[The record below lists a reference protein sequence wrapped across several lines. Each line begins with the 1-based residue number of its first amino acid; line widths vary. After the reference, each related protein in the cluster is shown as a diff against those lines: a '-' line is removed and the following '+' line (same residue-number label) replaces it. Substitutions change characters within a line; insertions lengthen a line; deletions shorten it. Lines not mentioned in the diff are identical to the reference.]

1 MPEATVVPAHL
12 AHTVGVW
19 TASLEAVPA
28 SRAQELAAQIE
39 ELGYTTL
46 WFGEAYGREAFSFAS
61 LLLAG
66 TGTLAAA
73 TGIASI
79 YARDAV
85 TANAAARTVAEAYPG
100 RFALGLG
107 VSHKPI
113 VERVRGHEYRTPM
126 ADMTAYLAAMD
137 AAPYMAVG
145 PEASPPRLLAALGPK
160 MLDLARDAADG
171 AHPYQ
176 VTPEH
181 THMARER
188 LGAGKILAVEQ
199 AVVLTDDEEVAM
211 ARAHAHLD
219 IYTGLP
225 NYRNN
230 WRRLGFGEEDF
241 VRGGSDRLARAMVVW
256 GDEVTIAARVQ
267 EHFAAGADH
276 VCIQALGDDVFTVPG
291 DQWRRLAPALIPAE
305 RP

>member
-1 MPEATVVPAHL
+1 MPEATVRPAHL
-12 AHTVGVW
+12 ADTVGVW

-28 SRAQELAAQIE
+28 SRAQELAAEIE
-39 ELGYTTL
+39 QLGYSTL

-66 TGTLAAA
+66 TRTLAAA

-100 RFALGLG
+100 RFTLGLG

-113 VERVRGHEYRTPM
+113 VERVRGHRYRTPI
-126 ADMTAYLAAMD
+126 ADMAEYLAAMD
-137 AAPYMAVG
+137 AAPYLAVG
-145 PEASPPRLLAALGPK
+145 PEVAPPRLLAALGPR

-171 AHPYQ
+171 AHPYL

-181 THMARER
+181 THLARER
-188 LGAGKILAVEQ
+188 LGAGRLLAVEQ
-199 AVVLTDDEEVAM
+199 AVVLTDDPEVAM

-225 NYRNN
+225 NYRNS
-230 WRRLGFGEEDF
+230 WRRLGFDEEDF
-241 VRGGSDRLARAMVVW
+241 VRGGSDRLARALVVW
-256 GDEVTIAARVQ
+256 GDEAAIAARVQ
-267 EHFAAGADH
+267 EHVAAGADH
-276 VCIQALGDDVFTVPG
+276 VCIQALGDDVFAVPD
-291 DQWRRLAPALIPAE
+291 DQWRRLAPALT
-305 RP
+305 